1 MDRVVISAGFPR
13 SGTSFLLNCL
23 VNAFPNEKVL
33 RLSWEPITL
42 RDINCIVPFRCPS
55 ETIPS
60 ASIFFKESNI
70 ESVIKWHNRFMSEII
85 KNIDHLIL
93 IDFYSLIKDPK
104 KEIKKISKVYNI
116 KFEDF
121 DHSNFFKNES
131 KKEYN
136 KISKDDH
143 RIKESMEMY
152 NYIYN
157 LCKSQEKLI
166 Q

>member
-23 VNAFPNEKVL
+23 ANAFPNQKIPK
-33 RLSWEPITL
+33 LSWDPVTL
-42 RDINCIVPFRCPS
+42 RDINCVVPFRLPT

-70 ESVIKWHNRFMSEII
+70 ESIIKWHDRFMKEII

-116 KFEDF
+116 EFKDF
-121 DHSNFFKNES
+121 DYSNFFKNES
-131 KKEYN
+131 SKQYKI
-136 KISKDDH
+136 ISKNDY
-143 RIKESMEMY
+143 RIKQSLEMY
-152 NYIYN
+152 NYIYD